1 MKLCSD
7 VKMWGFPLS
16 FLNSEL
22 GFFFSPPLASPLLL
36 KDLCDAEAK
45 TQFSIDESSDCDTQ
59 MNVIKQ

>member
-1 MKLCSD
+1 
-7 VKMWGFPLS
+7 MWGFPLS